1 MKTTIYI
8 NHIGY
13 DCADTK
19 SAVYRRQKDETP
31 VQFRIICDKTDTPV
45 YEGTLTEVGEVDN
58 WQTGYYY
65 TMRFDEVRAPGRY
78 YIEVTD
84 DKGNTTRSYPFGI
97 AENLLETSTLS
108 NVGYYFKAQRS
119 TGEYEAADKN
129 IPFQFGK
136 IEGRIDAHGGW
147 YDATGDYGVHL
158 SHLSHTTFF
167 NPQQASF
174 TAYALFKANDL
185 LEEADYPYY
194 TMLKRR
200 LIEEG
205 MYGADFLMR
214 MRAPSGNF
222 YVTKSRTMDAYGP
235 VASMRVMGAY
245 HRNPSG
251 RKGGGTW
258 GDVDAITPYDYETSF
273 RAGGGYAIAA
283 LAYAARVTYPSD
295 YTKEEYLQTAIRA
308 YDYLYAHNDLY
319 TNDGKW
325 NLIDEYC
332 ALDAVI
338 EIYKTTREIDYLR
351 RARALAKRII
361 DRYVPIDDKMG
372 YLRVD
377 DTDRPFFHA
386 ADAGMPVVNLL
397 KYCEVERQKAD
408 KAEVIAVCEKL
419 MRHELAVTN
428 EVANPFGYARQYVQ
442 HGDGSRCNQFFY
454 PHDVETAPW
463 WQGENARIGSLA
475 SAARALTAYTADEAF
490 KAALS
495 KYADDQ
501 INWIL
506 GLNPFDCCMME
517 GEGRNNIDYFF
528 EGERR
533 DFIQCPGGIV
543 NGITSGLHDEH
554 GIALYYDADE
564 EVIDNWRWAEQWIP
578 HATWYLYA
586 LCLKKR

>member
-1 MKTTIYI
+1 MVPILT

-13 DCADTK
+13 DCGDTK
-19 SAVYRRQKDETP
+19 NAVYQRQSDETP
-31 VQFRIICDKTDTPV
+31 VSFRVICDKTRAVCFEGAPV
-45 YEGTLTEVGEVDN
+45 EAGEVDN
-58 WQTGYYY
+58 WGTGYYY
-65 TMRFDEVRAPGRY
+65 TLRFDEVKTPGQY
-78 YIEVTD
+78 YIEVSD
-84 DKGNTTRSYPFGI
+84 NKGAVVRSYPFKIG
-97 AENLLETSTLS
+97 ENLLETSTLS
-108 NVGYYFKAQRS
+108 AVGYYFKAQRS
-119 TGEYEAADKN
+119 TGEYEAADRN
-129 IPFQFGK
+129 IPFMYGK
-136 IEGRIDAHGGW
+136 REGRVDAHGGW

-158 SHLSHTTFF
+158 SHLSHTTYF

-174 TAYALFKANDL
+174 SAYAFFKMNDL

-222 YVTKSRTMDAYGP
+222 FVTKSRTMDAYGP
-235 VASMRVMGAY
+235 VASMRVLGAY
-245 HRNPSG
+245 HRNPTG

-258 GDVDAITPYDYETSF
+258 GSVDEITEYDYETSF

-295 YTKEEYLQTAIRA
+295 YTKEEYLQAAVRA
-308 YDYLYAHNDLY
+308 YDYLYANNELY
-319 TNDGKW
+319 ANDGKW
-325 NLIDEYC
+325 NLVDEYC

-338 EIYKTTREIDYLR
+338 EIYKTTKEIDYLR

-361 DRYVPIDDKMG
+361 DRYIPIDDTMG
-372 YLRVD
+372 YLSVNG
-377 DTDRPFFHA
+377 TDRPFFHA

-397 KYCEVERQKAD
+397 NYCAVERQAED
-408 KAEVIAVCEKL
+408 KAAVLAVCEKL
-419 MRHELAVTN
+419 MRHELSVTN
-428 EVANPFGYARQYVQ
+428 EVANPFGYARQFVE
-442 HGDGSRCNQFFY
+442 HGDGTKENQFFY

-463 WQGENARIGSLA
+463 WQGENARIASLA
-475 SAARALTAYTADEAF
+475 AAARSLAYYTKDADLA
-490 KAALS
+490 AALR

-501 INWIL
+501 INWVL
-506 GLNPFDCCMME
+506 GLNPFDSCMLE

-543 NGITSGLHDEH
+543 NGITSALHDEH
-554 GIALYYDADE
+554 GIAFHADATDE
-564 EVIDNWRWAEQWIP
+564 VNDNWRWAEQWIP
-578 HATWYLYA
+578 HATWYMYA
-586 LCLKKR
+586 LCMKKI